1 MTVVINGTT
10 GVSGVAGSAS
20 TPALI
25 GSDADSGY
33 YINSA
38 NEPNASVNGTAVW
51 SAASS
56 FGFKNRIINGAQV
69 INQRNTTVTANSSTT
84 TPFAT
89 DRWRGTNS
97 ATSTAFTMQQSSTA
111 PAGFTYSLLCTV
123 TNNTTP
129 GSTGETEIFYSIE
142 GYNVA
147 DMGFGAA
154 GASTFT
160 LSFWVNSSVTGTY
173 GVGFESTSGAYNY
186 VGTYTVN
193 SANTWEQKTITVT
206 GPTSGTFDKTNDRGL
221 TLRFDLGSGSSYE
234 QAAGSWVNSGASKNR
249 TSSCVRWVTN
259 SGATFYITG
268 VQLEKGST
276 ATSFDFRS
284 YGTELAL
291 CQRYF
296 STSIT
301 AGTAVADGVGNGL
314 STTFSA
320 YNTSNGYSPWIP
332 FPVGMRAIPTIT
344 FYRGSPAGTNGVWQY
359 YTGSWTSFTA
369 NTVASSATTGFAA
382 DVAKTSSFTTASSYV
397 VTGNYSASAE
407 L

>member
-1 MTVVINGTT
+1 MPLTQVDQGLL
-10 GVSGVAGSAS
+10 SS
-20 TPALI
+20 TAQ
-25 GSDADSGY
+25 Y
-33 YINSA
+33 
-38 NEPNASVNGTAVW
+38 T
-51 SAASS
+51 
-56 FGFKNRIINGAQV
+56 GFKNRIINGAQV

-129 GSTGETEIFYSIE
+129 GSSGETEIFYAIE

-147 DMGFGAA
+147 DLGLGTANA
-154 GASTFT
+154 QTFT

-173 GVGFESTSGAYNY
+173 GVGFENTAATYTY

-193 SANTWEQKTITVT
+193 AANTWEQKTITVAGST
-206 GPTSGTFDKTNDRGL
+206 AGTFDKTNDRGL
-221 TLRFDLGSGSSYE
+221 VLRFDLGSGSSYE
-234 QAAGSWVNSGASKNR
+234 QAAGSWVNSGASRNR

-276 ATSFDFRS
+276 ATSFDYRP

-291 CQRYF
+291 CQRYYTTF
-296 STSIT
+296 LGQSTYSR
-301 AGTAVADGVGNGL
+301 AGVGVGVG
-314 STTFSA
+314 TTSV
-320 YNTSNGYSPWIP
+320 TVGVSL
-332 FPVGMRAIPTIT
+332 PVVMRAITLTSTGPLGIYNGSSGVISVTSLAIDNPDTQYPTVL
-344 FYRGSPAGTNGVWQY
+344 A
-359 YTGSWTSFTA
+359 
-369 NTVASSATTGFAA
+369 TVASGVNVAQPYQLLANNSTSARVNFSG
-382 DVAKTSSFTTASSYV
+382 
-397 VTGNYSASAE
+397 E